1 MRLALRLVAC
11 LALTVPTPALL
22 SAQDAGPSDWIHRLD
37 GPQRLVTGDSVR
49 AGDWLYTRMPP
60 GWHLTTTDQGVS
72 TFPRDVMVQG
82 RWGIEV
88 ELFLFPKPSDEPFG
102 IVVESN
108 DPSGPDGGAALRFLM
123 RQDGMVSATAR
134 HGNTEQVLVPWKRD
148 STIAAHKGGVERH
161 VLRVLHES
169 GTLAFSV
176 DGTEVLAVPT
186 GGANPRA
193 VPGLRVGPGLNLHIS
208 RFDVITPLAP
218 PRPRPS
224 GAG

>member
-1 MRLALRLVAC
+1 MRHALLVA
-11 LALTVPTPALL
+11 LAACVPALL
-22 SAQDAGPSDWIHRLD
+22 PAQDVVPSDWIYRLD
-37 GPQRLVTGDSVR
+37 AAQSFATGQEVR
-49 AGDWLYTRMPP
+49 AGEWRYTRMPP
-60 GWHLTTTDQGVS
+60 GWHITTTDQGVS
-72 TFPRDVMVQG
+72 TFPRDVTVQG

-108 DPSGPDGGAALRFLM
+108 DPSGPDGGAELRFLL

-134 HGNTEQVLVPWKRD
+134 HGTTTQVLVPWKRD
-148 STIAAHKGGVERH
+148 STLKAHAGDVERH

-193 VPGLRVGPGLNLHIS
+193 TPGLRVGRGLNLHVS

-218 PRPRPS
+218 PRPR
-224 GAG
+224 GGG